1 MSGNVINLAA
11 YKAEKLAQEQ
21 HEEEMRLREL
31 IDRSMAY
38 SYKALYGI
46 DLDEEDKDAD

>member
-11 YKAEKLAQEQ
+11 YRHEKLAQEQ

-46 DLDEEDKDAD
+46 TLDEEDKDAD

>member
-21 HEEEMRLREL
+21 HEEEEMRLREL

-46 DLDEEDKDAD
+46 DLDEQDKDD

>member
-11 YKAEKLAQEQ
+11 YRNEKLAQEQ

-31 IDRSMAY
+31 IDRSTAY

-46 DLDEEDKDAD
+46 DFDDQDKDD